1 MQKMNY
7 RPRLVLFFWA
17 MAALGSAT
25 RAQDFYWNTAGS
37 RSQALGGTYVASSTD
52 ALGALAANPA
62 GLTELRGRNLNL
74 ETDAVFARGSF
85 SDSVN
90 SDAPLTNSAG
100 AVPYGAFG
108 MPIGHSRFS
117 FGFGMTPEL
126 LSTADWR
133 YVDAPGTAGAAY
145 GLQQQNSAIWALRFS
160 TGVGVSLG
168 SRVSVGATIGA
179 DYNENTLH
187 APYIFQ
193 AQPVLAGLKTLLDL
207 HTSGVGWNGSVGLLA
222 KPTRKMEVG
231 VAWKSRTVI
240 NSTGTA
246 SGDAYAQFAAL
257 GVAAP
262 SNFTYAAKVQNVL
275 PQSVLANV
283 AWQVNPRWLL
293 AFQADWVNWKEAFV
307 TLPVTLTKGTNA
319 TINSLV
325 GGNSMQDGIPL
336 QWKDQYGFHVGAE
349 RKLTEGTVMRFGYGH
364 ENNPVPSSTLTP
376 LTAAVLTNAIST
388 GFAYHHGRSRYEA
401 FYTFRPESSAH
412 VTQSSLLA
420 GEYNNSSVSVGT
432 QTVGLSYAFQF

>member
-1 MQKMNY
+1 MNY
-7 RPRLVLFFWA
+7 RPRLVLFLWA
-17 MAALGSAT
+17 LATFGPAA

-37 RSQALGGTYVASSTD
+37 RSQALGGVYVASSSD
-52 ALGALAANPA
+52 VIGALAANPA
-62 GLTELRGRNLNL
+62 GLTELRGHNLNL
-74 ETDAVFARGSF
+74 EGDAVFARGSF
-85 SDSVN
+85 SNSVN
-90 SDAPLTNSAG
+90 DNAPLTNSVG

-117 FGFGMTPEL
+117 LAVGMTPEL

-133 YVDAPGTAGAAY
+133 YVDAPGTAGATY

-168 SRVSVGATIGA
+168 SRLSLGATVGA

-193 AQPVLAGLKTLLDL
+193 SQPTLAGLKTLLDL
-207 HTSGVGWNGSVGLLA
+207 HTNGVGWNASVGALA
-222 KPTRKMEVG
+222 KPTKKLEVG

-240 NSTGTA
+240 NSTGQA

-257 GVAAP
+257 RVNAA
-262 SNFTYAAKVQNVL
+262 SNFTYSAKVQNVL
-275 PQSVLANV
+275 PQSLLANV
-283 AWQVNPRWLL
+283 AWQANPRWLF
-293 AFQADWVNWKEAFV
+293 AFQADWVNWKDAFI
-307 TLPVTLTKGTNA
+307 TLPVTLTNGTNA

-336 QWKDQYGFHVGAE
+336 QWKDQYGFHAGVE
-349 RKLTEGTVMRFGYGH
+349 HKLTEGTVIRLGYGH
-364 ENNPVPSSTLTP
+364 ENNPVPGSTLTP

-432 QTVGLSYAFQF
+432 QTVGLSYSFQF